1 MKTLTDAQEIE
12 DSLKGCVVEVI
23 AQAQDDTSIEIYF
36 TNGTCICIEGERIE
50 YLGVNAQLEV
60 EVRLS

>member
-12 DSLKGCVVEVI
+12 DSLMGCVVESI
-23 AQAQDDTSIEIYF
+23 AHAESDESVEIYF
-36 TNGTCICIEGERIE
+36 TNGLCICIEGEHIE
-50 YLGVNAQLEV
+50 EFNVNAKLEV